1 MFSDP
6 NTEITSAYT
15 CSTLSREGRAETRD
29 AQHNAH
35 KQQAE
40 QQRRSSAAISKLRG
54 QGSRS
59 RGSARGSRS
68 SITTQCCQKPSLSVT
83 ALNLEEPWREE
94 GRREQTEWRVKHKA
108 RSLASELVINHLKWY
123 VLADFRVIFSFSL
136 AEHEFHRS
144 LEPTA
149 TLDLL
154 ALVSLS

>member
-59 RGSARGSRS
+59 RGSARGSQS

-83 ALNLEEPWREE
+83 ALNLEESNRQEKKVGENKQSEE
-94 GRREQTEWRVKHKA
+94 
-108 RSLASELVINHLKWY
+108 
-123 VLADFRVIFSFSL
+123 
-136 AEHEFHRS
+136 
-144 LEPTA
+144 
-149 TLDLL
+149 
-154 ALVSLS
+154 